1 MSIKKFIIIYCNIN
15 DINIDKML
23 LNGIKKAFN
32 ADYDAIY
39 EVYTTM
45 KNHNL
50 DTLNFL
56 LLCLKEKGVTI

>member
-1 MSIKKFIIIYCNIN
+1 MSIKKFVIIYC
-15 DINIDKML
+15 DIDDIDVDEML
-23 LNGIKKAFN
+23 LNGIKKAFK

-45 KNHNL
+45 KNHKL

-56 LLCLKEKGVTI
+56 LLCLEDKGVII

>member
-15 DINIDKML
+15 DTDIDQML
-23 LNGIKKAFN
+23 LDGIKKAFK

-50 DTLNFL
+50 NTLSFL
-56 LLCLKEKGVTI
+56 LLCLEEKGVIM

>member
-1 MSIKKFIIIYCNIN
+1 MSIKKFVIIYC
-15 DINIDKML
+15 DIDNNNIDEML
-23 LNGIKKAFN
+23 LNGIKKAFK

-50 DTLNFL
+50 NTFSFL
-56 LLCLKEKGVTI
+56 LLCLEEKGVIM

>member
-1 MSIKKFIIIYCNIN
+1 MSIKKFIIIYC
-15 DINIDKML
+15 DIDNNNIDEMH
-23 LNGIKKAFN
+23 LNGIKKAFK

>member
-15 DINIDKML
+15 DTDIDQML
-23 LNGIKKAFN
+23 LDGIKKAFK

-56 LLCLKEKGVTI
+56 LLYLKENGVIM

>member
-15 DINIDKML
+15 DTDIDQML
-23 LNGIKKAFN
+23 LDGIKKAFK
-32 ADYDAIY
+32 ADYDAIC

-56 LLCLKEKGVTI
+56 LLYLKENGVIM

>member
-1 MSIKKFIIIYCNIN
+1 MSIKKFVIIYC
-15 DINIDKML
+15 DIDNNNIDEML
-23 LNGIKKAFN
+23 LNGIKKAFK

-45 KNHNL
+45 KNHHL

-56 LLCLKEKGVTI
+56 LLYLKENGVIM